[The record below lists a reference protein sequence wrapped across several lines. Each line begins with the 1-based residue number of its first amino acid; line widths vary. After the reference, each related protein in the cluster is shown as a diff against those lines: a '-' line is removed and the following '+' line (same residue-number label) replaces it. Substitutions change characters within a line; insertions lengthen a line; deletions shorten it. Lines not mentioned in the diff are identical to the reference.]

1 MADGFLTPS
10 TTWEAPKWVYLEAIK
25 VKRRPLG
32 KLITACMV
40 TLAKV
45 RPAYALILKKDP
57 PKLYNLQAPEHHFLP
72 WR

>member
-1 MADGFLTPS
+1 MAGGFLTTS
-10 TTWEAPKWVYLEAIK
+10 ATWEAPKWVYLEAIK

-45 RPAYALILKKDP
+45 RPAYAL
-57 PKLYNLQAPEHHFLP
+57 KLYNLQAPEHHFLP